1 MYVTEFTLHAKP
13 GHYEELAEIH
23 SQFAA
28 DFLSDHPALQTVLVV
43 GDEASGMVRGI
54 GVYTDREAADEVNS
68 DPEFASYND
77 QIEPLL
83 ADPPERVEVRLL
95 HLYSR

>member
-13 GHYEELAEIH
+13 GDFEQLAEIH
-23 SQFAA
+23 SEFAA

-43 GDEASGMVRGI
+43 GDEASGVVRGI
-54 GVYTDREAADEVNS
+54 GVYTDREAADQDNS

-77 QIEPLL
+77 RIAPLL
-83 ADPPERVEVRLL
+83 ASPPERVELQLL
-95 HLYSR
+95 HHYSR